1 MGAAKNAQMA
11 KEYRQAKAREAKLG
25 KKSRICT
32 NCDLEF
38 RQLEF
43 EELCERCF
51 KDLSSY

>member
-25 KKSRICT
+25 KNSRICT
-32 NCDLEF
+32 NCGKEF
-38 RQLEF
+38 TQLEY
-43 EELCERCF
+43 EELCTPCF